1 MKPVTHIHLGDPRLT
16 RGDQHLLREIA
27 SRLTTAAPPRR
38 RPPPELPEAYARELD
53 RVFGSCGEEG
63 KP

>member
-1 MKPVTHIHLGDPRLT
+1 MKPVHTISLNDPRLS
-16 RGDQHLLREIA
+16 RREVHVLREIA
-27 SRLTTAAPPRR
+27 SRLNTAEPPRR
-38 RPPPELPEAYARELD
+38 RPPPELPEAYAGELD